1 MPKSQQHYKRICTGF
16 FFFPYYTEF
25 DEQMSCHIISGQH
38 WGQLLSC

>member
-16 FFFPYYTEF
+16 FSDYTEF